1 MNPPTDDL
9 DFKPEKLGE
18 EKEGGAQ
25 FHCDLYDTDL
35 VYKTAQELLPGLA
48 SACVDNTTGGLF
60 RNPASVAVDIRREM
74 VDYLI
79 QRSENYVAESVVVL
93 EGGANAE
100 MSDDPYDIISD
111 FIDDFASS
119 KRNFFSK
126 VSGWLLSERREDRI
140 DDFVQEMEINGFWL
154 LNRRESVAQTLLKN
168 VDFKNIHHCSMNF
181 KSAEDVEEHKL
192 SCGFR
197 TMICTNEG
205 CNARFTAAQSDQH
218 DSVCPFKIL
227 QCEQKCEDFIM
238 RREMDRHCITVCP
251 MKLVKCPFYSVGC
264 HSSVPQCKTEQ
275 HRSEDLSSH
284 LLYVLHVSHKEA
296 STDDLKIRV
305 EELIQI
311 SSPGQLALARD
322 ARSLTFAIRPL
333 EAKLGPLKIN
343 TTAKSIDE
351 VKELTTDKD
360 EESAKEVKELT
371 TDKDEESAKE
381 VKSEESPASK
391 REESVN
397 NSPSNSESPPNNE
410 KFAQSVE
417 KLEKEEGVNKAEIET
432 GKEKVAEPVIKHEQL
447 TEEEK
452 EHTHSAANRDNH
464 DVSDD
469 DSDADSVEKSEK
481 EEGLNKAEIEIGK
494 EKVAEPIVK
503 HEHVTKTEEEQ
514 TYSVANRDN
523 HADSDAES
531 DAKKSSN

>member
-360 EESAKEVKELT
+360 EESAKEVK
-371 TDKDEESAKE
+371 
-381 VKSEESPASK
+381 SEESPASK